1 MIFHGQLFYSSLD
14 LVAVH
19 TLVTSTYVVI
29 IVHVGRDKISIIW
42 TALATDMDS
51 P

>member
-1 MIFHGQLFYSSLD
+1 MWIGH
-14 LVAVH
+14 
-19 TLVTSTYVVI
+19 
-29 IVHVGRDKISIIW
+29 HVGRDKISIIW

>member
-14 LVAVH
+14 LVVRLGH
-19 TLVTSTYVVI
+19 SQYTMWI